1 MHADMDSATRVKMLI
16 YGTLAETG
24 AAPTR
29 DTVARDLGLDAAEV
43 AQAFTLLNQSRL
55 LVPEPGD
62 PSRIRMAPP
71 FSGVPTPHIV
81 HSGGRRYFANCAWDT
96 FGIAAALHQDA
107 DIESK
112 CMDCGEELRL
122 QVKDQRPRA
131 DAVLFHIAVPAAKW
145 WDDIVFT

>member
-1 MHADMDSATRVKMLI
+1 MDNLTRVKMFI
-16 YGTLAETG
+16 YGRLADTG
-24 AAPTR
+24 EAPTAPAI
-29 DTVARDLGLDAAEV
+29 ARELGLDVAEV
-43 AQAFTLLNQSRL
+43 AQAFTSLHRSRL

-71 FSGVPTPHIV
+71 FSGVPTPHVV
-81 HSGGRRYFANCAWDT
+81 HSGGRRYYANCAWDT

-107 DIESK
+107 DIEST
-112 CMDCGEELRL
+112 CMDCGEHLSL
-122 QVKDQRPRA
+122 QVRNERPRA

>member
-1 MHADMDSATRVKMLI
+1 MDGVTQVKMLI
-16 YGTLAETG
+16 YRTLAETG
-24 AAPTR
+24 EAPTA
-29 DTVARDLGLDAAEV
+29 DVIARDLDLDAAEV
-43 AQAFTLLNQSRL
+43 EQAFRLLNQSRL

-71 FSGVPTPHIV
+71 FSGVPTPHV
-81 HSGGRRYFANCAWDT
+81 VRSGGRRYYANCAWDT

-107 DIESK
+107 DIESR
-112 CMDCGEELRL
+112 CMDCGERLSL